1 MSAADYIPERPTLSS
16 LREAAAS
23 CRGCHLYG
31 NATQTVFGAGLK
43 RSRVMM
49 VGEQPGDR
57 EDREGPPF
65 VGPAGHILDRAL
77 DDAGIDRGDLYVTN
91 VVKHF
96 KFVQRGKRRI
106 HQTPVMEEINA
117 CRPWLDAEIAVIKP
131 EMLVCLGAVAAKAL
145 LGSSFRVT
153 RCRGQFVESDLAP
166 LVTATVHPSSILRAR
181 SDAERKQAYEAF
193 VADLHLVASRLH
205 E

>member
-16 LREAAAS
+16 LREAAAI
-23 CRGCHLYG
+23 CHGCHLYRD
-31 NATQTVFGAGLK
+31 ATQTVFGAGLK

-57 EDREGPPF
+57 EDREGAPF

-166 LVTATVHPSSILRAR
+166 LVTATVHPSSVLRAR

-193 VADLHLVASRLH
+193 VADLRLVTSRLH